1 MKGDF
6 KEDSVVSDEA
16 IALIRRRIA
25 LLKDSGGIGREEWV
39 RAQHELGKLLRRL
52 AEWKRRHVAPKIS
65 IGGSMGWDVAADE
78 NRPTLEEAHRLFEEA
93 ISVHRLALSRTYGT
107 ADQELQACGYGWLG
121 GLLAERAV
129 GDADPAAWLDQ
140 AIEAYQMG
148 LQGCRGA
155 WFPQIWA
162 KLQTDLAIAW
172 QWRECAQKEDD
183 GGSSKRILAAIQCY
197 KAALKVYRVET
208 NPSQYGG
215 LIGNLPG
222 LLVWLGKLDGE
233 NCRAHWLEAQ
243 DWLVAV
249 WAVPGMD
256 HREPTLRNLKR
267 IQKEIRRLL
276 RWAV

>member
-1 MKGDF
+1 VKADF
-6 KEDSVVSDEA
+6 KDDSGVSDEA
-16 IALIRRRIA
+16 IVLIRRRIA

-78 NRPTLEEAHRLFEEA
+78 NRPALEEAHRLFAEA
-93 ISVHRLALSRTYGT
+93 ISVHRLALSRTDGT
-107 ADQELQACGYGWLG
+107 AEPELQACGYGWLG
-121 GLLAERAV
+121 GPLAERAA
-129 GDADPAAWLDQ
+129 GDADPVAWLDQ
-140 AIEAYQMG
+140 AIEAYQIG
-148 LQGCRGA
+148 LQGCRRA
-155 WFPQIWA
+155 WFPLIWA

-172 QWRECAQKEDD
+172 QCRDCAQEDDD
-183 GGSSKRILAAIQCY
+183 GGSAKRVLAAITAHM
-197 KAALKVYRVET
+197 AALKVYRVDT

-215 LIGNLPG
+215 VIGNLPG
-222 LLVWLGKLDGE
+222 LLVWLGKLDDE
-233 NCRAHWLEAQ
+233 NRREHWLEAQ
-243 DWLVAV
+243 DWLAAA

-256 HREPTLRNLKR
+256 QREPTLRNLKR